1 MNSQKKG
8 VCFAQP
14 TMLHKSMNSLIF
26 QENNNQSESISGNL
40 SSNVSGNVSSNVSG
54 NVSGNLSGNLSG
66 NTNGFNSP
74 NKKFVTSKNGF
85 VTPAEMPQS
94 VTNVELQKSIQFNNL
109 NKNYITPNSRINA
122 GTTVNNRQN
131 FKFNLEQENQIKH
144 IQFLQQL
151 QINEKKSKNINNKM
165 SNTIR
170 TQKHNSN
177 ISMVKQTIR

>member
-1 MNSQKKG
+1 MFTAFLKRPVYFTFFLFRVMNSQKKG

-26 QENNNQSESISGNL
+26 QEKNNQSESISGNL
-40 SSNVSGNVSSNVSG
+40 SGNVSC
-54 NVSGNLSGNLSG
+54 

-94 VTNVELQKSIQFNNL
+94 STNVELQKSIQFNNL
-109 NKNYITPNSRINA
+109 NKNFITPYSRINA